1 VSTTSGPGRI
11 VIGIDGSPESA
22 AALSWGIEEA
32 RLRGRGLRI
41 VYAFPALVSIL
52 GTTAHDYFPQVEKEA
67 AATFEQ
73 ALAAAPAM
81 DDLDVERSVLP
92 GNPSEVL
99 VDESRGASLL
109 VLGHRGR
116 GSFRGMLL
124 GSVSIHCVQ
133 QAHCPVVVVRGED

>member
-1 VSTTSGPGRI
+1 VSTTSGQGRI
-11 VIGIDGSPESA
+11 VIGIDGSVESV

-32 RLRGRGLRI
+32 RLRGRGLRV

-73 ALAAAPAM
+73 AMATAPAM

-109 VLGHRGR
+109 VLGYRGR
-116 GSFRGMLL
+116 GGFADMLL
-124 GSVSIHCVQ
+124 GSVTIHCVQ
-133 QAHCPVVVVRGED
+133 RAHCPVVVVRGDG